1 MTYAT
6 IAGGVTEQWINQ
18 QIRSLGVVAT
28 LVTVEDTAAGLKL
41 VADGKAD
48 VFFAECNMLKHDLAD
63 KYSTGNLVLL
73 DRIFEYSTTSMMVD
87 REDENF
93 RLLVDTALS
102 EMYRSGEIEQAYDK
116 HLGAVSDTS
125 RMLFK
130 LYALP

>member
-1 MTYAT
+1 
-6 IAGGVTEQWINQ
+6 
-18 QIRSLGVVAT
+18 
-28 LVTVEDTAAGLKL
+28 
-41 VADGKAD
+41 
-48 VFFAECNMLKHDLAD
+48 
-63 KYSTGNLVLL
+63 
-73 DRIFEYSTTSMMVD
+73 MMVD